1 MPEKKKVYRNVRTAF
16 IVTGLFLGAVIG
28 VLVYF
33 LAAEIIRDVK
43 PMLSA
48 PGASYP
54 HADAWHM
61 AINLYPY
68 YWYTTF
74 PLILLFA
81 VLAALIA
88 WLFVRS
94 CLQAAAGGSERTEA
108 IPQRDPEVAE
118 LSDRR
123 LFLHMFAA
131 MQRDGRLMDFLSEDL
146 DQYED
151 AQIGSAV
158 RNIHTGCRK
167 VVQKYLDPEPVM
179 KQDEGETVT
188 LPEDFD
194 PGLINLTGKVTGK
207 PPFTGILR
215 HKGWQVGNIELPK
228 LSGQQN
234 ARIIAPAEIEIV

>member
-16 IVTGLFLGAVIG
+16 IIAGLFFGAVIG
-28 VLVYF
+28 TLLYF
-33 LAAEIIRDVK
+33 LAGELIRNVQ
-43 PMLSA
+43 PALSA
-48 PGASYP
+48 PEASYP
-54 HADAWHM
+54 HAEAWHM

-88 WLFVRS
+88 WLFVRTS
-94 CLQAAAGGSERTEA
+94 LKAAAAGSEKTEH
-108 IPQRDPEVAE
+108 IPQHDPEEAD

-123 LFLHMFAA
+123 LFLHLFAA
-131 MQRDGRLMDFLSEDL
+131 MQRDGRLMDFLSENL

-158 RNIHTGCRK
+158 RNIHAGCRK
-167 VVQKYLDPEPVM
+167 VVEKYLDPEPVM
-179 KQDEGETVT
+179 KQEEGETVT
-188 LPEDFD
+188 LQEDFD
-194 PGLINLTGKVTGK
+194 PGLITLTGKVTGK

-215 HKGWQVGNIELPK
+215 HKGWQVGTIELPK
-228 LSGQQN
+228 LSGRQN
-234 ARIIAPAEIEIV
+234 ARIIAPAEIEVV